1 MDTIFAKDNC
11 PIVDRHHSGKDIWVS
26 FIGDSVTKGFLKDL
40 VGFGTE
46 TKDDFPVHGNFW
58 ITKRNPFPPV
68 LLLARYGHESEGNIW
83 LSYTFD
89 FISEH
94 KLAMGFGVPYSWG
107 DFVTERGE
115 ALRDDDLSWPN
126 ETAPDV
132 VFFSPG
138 YHASRLNSTVFGQV
152 LEGVLKEWEQMIRD
166 YNATM
171 PKMHLMLNMMPAPWM
186 IPDNYADDRPFRT
199 LLNEYRKNLAIID
212 TAKKFGFIQSVLDIF
227 SIELPF
233 NGHPV
238 GRSAHRDAVHI
249 HDKRVLR
256 IAGDLILDTLCNH
269 TTL

>member
-199 LLNEYRKNLAIID
+199 LLNE
-212 TAKKFGFIQSVLDIF
+212 
-227 SIELPF
+227 
-233 NGHPV
+233 
-238 GRSAHRDAVHI
+238 
-249 HDKRVLR
+249 
-256 IAGDLILDTLCNH
+256 
-269 TTL
+269 